1 MTDAPPLEQFG
12 PAHLCVIFITLV
24 LPIAFAIIFR
34 ITRSVFFDRIVR
46 WIFVSLLISSYVGY
60 VTYRWQHGYIDWREM
75 LPMQLCDWTLIAVVV
90 ALLKKNRERWLE
102 VTYFWGIGGS
112 LQAIF
117 TPNLQF
123 GFPDFRFITFF
134 VDHGAIVAG
143 IIYLMVSRRF
153 RPTLGSVW
161 RTLLWSE
168 IYLVVALAVDQVTA
182 VNYGFLLHKP
192 EAASLLSL
200 LSDWRPLYILQINLV
215 AVFFYA
221 MLYAPFAIYDLL
233 QTRVIPSEARDLAM
247 SSAASPLTNEIE
259 RGER

>member
-12 PAHLCVIFITLV
+12 LAHLCVIFGTLA
-24 LPIAFAIIFR
+24 LPMALAIVFR
-34 ITRSVFFDRIVR
+34 CTRSTAFDRVVR
-46 WIFVSLLISSYVGY
+46 WILILLLVSSYTGY
-60 VTYRWQHGYIDWREM
+60 ITYRWQHGYINLREM

-102 VTYFWGIGGS
+102 VSYFWGIGGS

-134 VDHGAIVAG
+134 LDHGAIVAG
-143 IIYLMVSRRF
+143 IIYLMLSRQF
-153 RPTLGSVW
+153 RPTLASVW

-168 IYLVVALAVDQVTA
+168 IYLVVALAIDQLTG

-192 EAASLLSL
+192 QAASLLSL
-200 LSDWRPLYILQINLV
+200 LSDWRPLYILQMNLV
-215 AVFFYA
+215 AIFFFA
-221 MLYAPFAIYDLL
+221 LLYAPFAIYDLVR
-233 QTRVIPSEARDLAM
+233 TRSIRKPGTQEVNA
-247 SSAASPLTNEIE
+247 
-259 RGER
+259 